1 MENQNLNSKVI
12 SATKWSALAE
22 IIAKLVSPI
31 TSMILARLLTPEAF
45 GVVAT
50 LTIVITFA
58 ELFTDAGFQ
67 KYLIQHSF
75 KDEAERDESTNVAF
89 WSNLILS
96 CLIWA
101 GIILFKEPI
110 ADLIGSLGLGNVL
123 AIACVSIPLAAFSSI
138 QSALYRRD
146 LDFKTL
152 FKVRFIGLLIPLVVT
167 IPLAF
172 VFRNYWALVL
182 GTIASNLVNAF
193 LLMVFSKW
201 KPRLYYSWQRFKE
214 MFAFTSWSLVE
225 AIALWATGYVDIF
238 IVAKVLDQYYLG
250 LYTTSISLVGQI
262 MGLITTATTPILF
275 SSLSKLQ
282 DSPEEFKSLFLR
294 FQKLVGLLVIPAGF
308 GIYIFKDLVTTI
320 LLGNQWIEASGFVG
334 MWGLTSALTIVFA
347 HYCGEV
353 YRALGKPKISV
364 IVQLLHI
371 VFLWPTVIIASNYGF
386 ETLYIAR
393 SLIRFQSILV
403 NMIALYLLVKISPI
417 CMIKNVIFSLCA
429 ATVMS
434 CVGYFLLQ
442 VDNSFLWGIIS
453 IVFCF
458 LIYFI
463 TFVIFPVERKTLI
476 LLIKQIKK

>member
-1 MENQNLNSKVI
+1 M
-12 SATKWSALAE
+12 
-22 IIAKLVSPI
+22 
-31 TSMILARLLTPEAF
+31 
-45 GVVAT
+45 
-50 LTIVITFA
+50 
-58 ELFTDAGFQ
+58 
-67 KYLIQHSF
+67 
-75 KDEAERDESTNVAF
+75 
-89 WSNLILS
+89 
-96 CLIWA
+96 
-101 GIILFKEPI
+101 
-110 ADLIGSLGLGNVL
+110 
-123 AIACVSIPLAAFSSI
+123 
-138 QSALYRRD
+138 
-146 LDFKTL
+146 
-152 FKVRFIGLLIPLVVT
+152 VVT
-167 IPLAF
+167 IPLAL

-193 LLMVFSKW
+193 LLTVFSKW

-282 DSPEEFKSLFLR
+282 ESPAEFKSLFLR

-308 GIYIFKDLVTTI
+308 GIYVFKDIVTTI

-364 IVQLLHI
+364 IVQLFHI

-417 CMIKNVIFSLCA
+417 CMMKNVIFSLCA

-442 VDNSFLWGIIS
+442 VDNSFMWGIIT

-458 LIYFI
+458 LIYSI
-463 TFVIFPVERKTLI
+463 TFVIFPGERKTLI

>member
-67 KYLIQHSF
+67 KYLVQHSF

-101 GIILFKEPI
+101 VIILFKNPI
-110 ADLIGSLGLGNVL
+110 AELIGSPGLGNVL

-167 IPLAF
+167 IPLAL

-182 GTIASNLVNAF
+182 GTIASNLVNAI
-193 LLMVFSKW
+193 LLTVFSKW
-201 KPRLYYSWQRFKE
+201 KPRLYYSWNRFKE
-214 MFAFTSWSLVE
+214 MFTFTSWSLIE
-225 AIALWATGYVDIF
+225 AIALWATGYVDVF
-238 IVAKVLDQYYLG
+238 IVAKLLNQYYLG
-250 LYTTSISLVGQI
+250 LYSTSISLVGQI

-282 DSPEEFKSLFLR
+282 DSPGEFKTLFLK
-294 FQKLVGLLVIPAGF
+294 FQKMVSLLVIPLGV
-308 GIYIFKDLVTTI
+308 GIYLFRDFVTDI
-320 LLGNQWIEASGFVG
+320 LLGSQWSEASIFVG
-334 MWGLTSALTIVFA
+334 LWGASSALTIVLA

-353 YRALGKPKISV
+353 YRSLGKPRISV
-364 IVQLLHI
+364 IVQISHLI
-371 VFLWPTVIIASNYGF
+371 VLWPVVLISARYGF
-386 ETLYIAR
+386 LILAIAR
-393 SLIRFQSILV
+393 SAVRIELIIVNIIALWMLVRFSPIELIRNILPSFIASLLMAGVYLILPFDYSIGGYIIRIV
-403 NMIALYLLVKISPI
+403 I
-417 CMIKNVIFSLCA
+417 CI
-429 ATVMS
+429 
-434 CVGYFLLQ
+434 
-442 VDNSFLWGIIS
+442 
-453 IVFCF
+453 

-463 TFVIFPVERKTLI
+463 VVFSFKNERLI
-476 LLIKQIKK
+476 LINIIKSIKK